1 MADEKQKTPAK
12 PAKAAK
18 PPADGGQ
25 QKGDGK
31 KGKKKEAGEYKQA
44 AHAGVGLPVPPPR
57 LKTYYESTV
66 RNRLRDQFGYK
77 NPHEIPTVS
86 KIVLNCGMG
95 EAIKNPKV
103 LDKVVEELAIISGQR
118 PVRRKAKKSI
128 ANFSQRQGQEIGAA
142 VTLRGARMWEFMD
155 RFITV
160 AIPRIRDFR
169 GVNTRSFDGRGNYSL
184 GVKEQ
189 MIFPEINYDMV
200 EQIHGMDITF
210 VTTTDKDDQAFALL
224 RELGMPFK
232 GDDKPII
239 VED

>member
-1 MADEKQKTPAK
+1 MATKEKKTDK
-12 PAKAAK
+12 PAKGAGVPNQVKQSKAAK
-18 PPADGGQ
+18 
-25 QKGDGK
+25 GDK
-31 KGKKKEAGEYKQA
+31 KGAEIKQGP
-44 AHAGVGLPVPPPR
+44 HAGADLPIPSPR
-57 LKTYYESTV
+57 LKDYYKKTV
-66 RNRLRDQFGYK
+66 RSRLMEQFGLK
-77 NPHEIPTVS
+77 NVHEIPTVE
-86 KIVLNCGMG
+86 KIVVNCGVG

-103 LDKVVEELAIISGQR
+103 LDRVVEELAIITGQR

-128 ANFSQRQGQEIGAA
+128 ANFGLREGQEIGAA
-142 VTLRGARMWEFMD
+142 VTLRGARMWEFLD

-169 GVNTRSFDGRGNYSL
+169 GINTRSFDGRGNYSL

-210 VTTTDKDDQAFALL
+210 VTTTNKDDMALALL
-224 RELGMPFK
+224 RELGMPFR

-239 VED
+239 VQS

>member
-1 MADEKQKTPAK
+1 MATTEKK
-12 PAKAAK
+12 PAKG
-18 PPADGGQ
+18 GGQ
-25 QKGDGK
+25 PQQQSKSK
-31 KGKKKEAGEYKQA
+31 KGEKKAEFKQGP
-44 AHAGVGLPVPPPR
+44 HAGAELPIPSPR
-57 LKTYYESTV
+57 LKDYYEKTV
-66 RNRLRDQFGYK
+66 RTRLKEQFSLA
-77 NPHEIPTVS
+77 NVHEIPTVE
-86 KIVLNCGMG
+86 KIVINCGVG

-103 LDKVVEELAIISGQR
+103 LDNVVEELAIITGQR

-128 ANFSQRQGQEIGAA
+128 ANFGLREGQEIGAA

-210 VTTTDKDDQAFALL
+210 VTTTNKDDLALALL

-239 VED
+239 VQS

>member
-1 MADEKQKTPAK
+1 MATTEKKPAK
-12 PAKAAK
+12 PAKGAGVPNQAKQSKAAK
-18 PPADGGQ
+18 GE
-25 QKGDGK
+25 K
-31 KGKKKEAGEYKQA
+31 KGAEIKQGP
-44 AHAGVGLPVPPPR
+44 HAGADLPIPSPR
-57 LKTYYESTV
+57 LKDYYNKTV
-66 RNRLRDQFGYK
+66 RSRLMEQFGLK
-77 NPHEIPTVS
+77 NVHEIPTVE
-86 KIVLNCGMG
+86 KIVVNCGVG

-103 LDKVVEELAIISGQR
+103 LDRVVEELAIITGQR

-128 ANFSQRQGQEIGAA
+128 ANFGLREGQEIGAA
-142 VTLRGARMWEFMD
+142 VTLRGARMWEFLD

-169 GVNTRSFDGRGNYSL
+169 GINTRSFDGRGNYSL

-210 VTTTDKDDQAFALL
+210 VTTTSKDDMALALL
-224 RELGMPFK
+224 RELGMPFR

-239 VED
+239 VQS